1 MKIQSVS
8 NQSAAYQ
15 VSSVQSAAKTE
26 NKGTEAVTAVIQEA
40 QHPVEKKQQE
50 SENKA
55 DNKFENSHIL
65 SEQTGMNQTQGTNE
79 EVKKAVD
86 QLNKKMMNSEAIF
99 GIHEGT
105 NRVTIKIIDKTT
117 KETIKELPPEKTL
130 DMIAKA
136 WELAGLLVDEKR

>member
-15 VSSVQSAAKTE
+15 VGSVQSASRTE

-55 DNKFENSHIL
+55 DNKSENSHII
-65 SEQTGMNQTQGTNE
+65 SEQTGMNATQGTNE
-79 EVKKAVD
+79 EIKKAVA

>member
-15 VSSVQSAAKTE
+15 VGSVQSATKTE
-26 NKGTEAVTAVIQEA
+26 NKGTEAATAAIQEA

-55 DNKFENSHIL
+55 DNRSENGHKI
-65 SEQTGMNQTQGTNE
+65 SEQTGMNATQGTNE
-79 EVKKAVD
+79 EIKKAVD

>member
-1 MKIQSVS
+1 MKIESVA

-15 VSSVQSAAKTE
+15 VSRVQSAARTE
-26 NKGTEAVTAVIQEA
+26 NTGMEAIVAVIQDT

-55 DNKFENSHIL
+55 ENRSENGHKI
-65 SEQTGMNQTQGTNE
+65 SEQTGMNPTQGTNE
-79 EVKKAVD
+79 EIKKAVD

>member
-1 MKIQSVS
+1 MKIESVA

-26 NKGTEAVTAVIQEA
+26 NTGTEAITAVIQDA
-40 QHPVEKKQQE
+40 QHPAEKKQRE
-50 SENKA
+50 A
-55 DNKFENSHIL
+55 DNKSESGHKI
-65 SEQTGMNQTQGTNE
+65 SEQTGMNATQGTNE
-79 EVKKAVD
+79 EIKKAVD